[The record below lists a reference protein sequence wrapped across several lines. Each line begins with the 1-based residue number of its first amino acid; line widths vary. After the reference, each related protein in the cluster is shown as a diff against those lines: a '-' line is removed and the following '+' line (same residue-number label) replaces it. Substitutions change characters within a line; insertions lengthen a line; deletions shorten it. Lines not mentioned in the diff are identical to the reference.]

1 LPGLDV
7 RLQADLAHRYIIERE
22 LGRGG
27 MATVYLAHDLKH
39 GRHVALKVLRPE
51 LAAAL
56 GPERFLREIQL
67 TARLQH
73 PHVLPLFD
81 SGEAVGQLWYV
92 MPYVEGESLRQ
103 RLMREKQLPVDDALR
118 IARDVGSALDYAHDH
133 GTVHRDVK
141 PENILLERG
150 EAVVADFGIAH
161 AVSAA
166 GGGRLTETGLV
177 LGTPAYMS
185 PEQAMGD
192 EVDARSDVYSLGC
205 VLYEMLTGEPPYTG
219 LSPQAIIAK
228 RFGEPVPHVRTLR
241 ENVPAAV
248 EAAVTKAMAKL
259 ALDRFVTARAF
270 VDAFTVP
277 SRPTVAHSPPRGWRA
292 PRARAAAIGLLLL
305 ITLAFVW
312 VGRHA
317 WFASPAGTTR
327 IQSLA
332 VLPLDNLSGDAQQDY
347 FADGMT
353 DALIGDLSTIS
364 TLRVISRRSVMQY
377 KSVHKPLAEIA
388 KALRVDAIVEGTV
401 VRAGDQV
408 RITAQLLDA
417 STDRHLWAGSYQRN
431 LGDVLALQNGVA
443 RLIADEVARK
453 LAPRAR
459 SHFAADR
466 AVDPKAH
473 DDYLMGRYF
482 WNARTDEGFGKA
494 IGYFQRAVERDSTY
508 ARAYAA
514 IAAYYN
520 ALPFYARIA
529 PAEAFPK
536 AKAAALLALAIDDSL
551 PEAHGALAFVLAYYE
566 WDWTAAEREFQRAL
580 ALNPSDAAV
589 HHSYSRYLAST
600 GRGDEAMT
608 ELRHAQELDP
618 LSLAL
623 KANEGMVLYFGGKYD
638 EAIARLRTTLELDST
653 HAVAHW
659 GLGMAL
665 EQKRMYAEA
674 AVEIRKAMEAGGTDP
689 LFIASLGHVYAAQGK
704 RQEVRRLL
712 DQLDEESKRS
722 YVSPYHAAVLHAG
735 LGEKDKAFEDLDR
748 AARERSTM
756 LVYLKK
762 DPRLEPLRSD
772 PRFQELL
779 RRVHFPG

>member
-1 LPGLDV
+1 
-7 RLQADLAHRYIIERE
+7 
-22 LGRGG
+22 

-39 GRHVALKVLRPE
+39 GRQVALKVLRPE

-73 PHVLPLFD
+73 PHILPLFD
-81 SGEAVGQLWYV
+81 SGETAEQLWYV

-103 RLMREKQLPVDDALR
+103 RLTREKPLAVEDALR

-133 GTVHRDVK
+133 GIVHRDVK

-150 EAVVADFGIAH
+150 EAIVADFGIAH

-219 LSPQAIIAK
+219 QTPQAIIAK

-241 ENVPAAV
+241 DNVPVAI

-277 SRPTVAHSPPRGWRA
+277 SQPTVASAPSRGWRA
-292 PRARAAAIGLLLL
+292 PRTRAAAIGLLLL
-305 ITLAFVW
+305 ITLASVW
-312 VGRHA
+312 AGRQA
-317 WFASPAGTTR
+317 WFTRPAGTTR

-353 DALIGDLSTIS
+353 DALIGDLSSVS

-443 RLIADEVARK
+443 RLIADEVARR
-453 LAPRAR
+453 LAPRAK
-459 SHFAADR
+459 SHFQADR

-473 DDYLMGRYF
+473 EDYLMGRYF

-520 ALPFYARIA
+520 ALPFYVRIA

-536 AKAAALLALAIDDSL
+536 AKAAALRALAIDDSL

-600 GRGDEAMT
+600 GRGEEAMT
-608 ELRHAQELDP
+608 ELRRAQELDP

-623 KANEGMVLYFGGKYD
+623 KANEGMVLYFGGRYD

-665 EQKRMYAEA
+665 EQKLMYAEA

-689 LFIASLGHVYAAQGK
+689 LFIASLGHVYAMQGK

-756 LVYLKK
+756 LVYLKA
-762 DPRLEPLRSD
+762 DPRLELLRSD
-772 PRFQELL
+772 PRFEELL

>member
-1 LPGLDV
+1 MGSPLPGLDV

-73 PHVLPLFD
+73 PHILPLFD

-103 RLMREKQLPVDDALR
+103 RLMREKQLPEDDALR

-166 GGGRLTETGLV
+166 GRGRLTETGLV

-277 SRPTVAHSPPRGWRA
+277 SRPSVAHSPPRGWRA

-536 AKAAALLALAIDDSL
+536 AKAAALRALAIDDSL

-665 EQKRMYAEA
+665 EQKLMYAEA
-674 AVEIRKAMEAGGTDP
+674 AVEIRKAMAAGGTDP
-689 LFIASLGHVYAAQGK
+689 LFIASLGHVYALQGK

-735 LGEKDKAFEDLDR
+735 LGEKDKAFED
-748 AARERSTM
+748 SI
-756 LVYLKK
+756 
-762 DPRLEPLRSD
+762 
-772 PRFQELL
+772 
-779 RRVHFPG
+779 RRPESGRPCWCT

>member
-1 LPGLDV
+1 
-7 RLQADLAHRYIIERE
+7 
-22 LGRGG
+22 
-27 MATVYLAHDLKH
+27 
-39 GRHVALKVLRPE
+39 
-51 LAAAL
+51 
-56 GPERFLREIQL
+56 
-67 TARLQH
+67 
-73 PHVLPLFD
+73 
-81 SGEAVGQLWYV
+81 
-92 MPYVEGESLRQ
+92 
-103 RLMREKQLPVDDALR
+103 
-118 IARDVGSALDYAHDH
+118 
-133 GTVHRDVK
+133 
-141 PENILLERG
+141 
-150 EAVVADFGIAH
+150 
-161 AVSAA
+161 
-166 GGGRLTETGLV
+166 
-177 LGTPAYMS
+177 
-185 PEQAMGD
+185 
-192 EVDARSDVYSLGC
+192 
-205 VLYEMLTGEPPYTG
+205 
-219 LSPQAIIAK
+219 
-228 RFGEPVPHVRTLR
+228 
-241 ENVPAAV
+241 
-248 EAAVTKAMAKL
+248 
-259 ALDRFVTARAF
+259 
-270 VDAFTVP
+270 
-277 SRPTVAHSPPRGWRA
+277 
-292 PRARAAAIGLLLL
+292 
-305 ITLAFVW
+305 
-312 VGRHA
+312 
-317 WFASPAGTTR
+317 
-327 IQSLA
+327 
-332 VLPLDNLSGDAQQDY
+332 
-347 FADGMT
+347 
-353 DALIGDLSTIS
+353 
-364 TLRVISRRSVMQY
+364 MQY

-536 AKAAALLALAIDDSL
+536 AKAAALRALAIDDSL

-665 EQKRMYAEA
+665 EQKRTYAEA

-689 LFIASLGHVYAAQGK
+689 LFIASLGHVYALQGK

-735 LGEKDKAFEDLDR
+735 LGEKDKAFEDLDQ

-756 LVYLKK
+756 LVYLKR

-772 PRFQELL
+772 PRFEELL